1 MAEVPLSFA
10 CGLYDRVNALYT
22 GEVKATG
29 IDLDF
34 VVVNHPRI
42 LFDNQ
47 SKAGGPAYDS
57 SELSAS
63 EYITRYAAGD
73 RTWVAIPVFP
83 SRLFRHG
90 FIVVN
95 TNKIKT
101 PRDLNGA
108 KFGVQ
113 LYTMTAAVWIR
124 GLLEEELGADTSSID
139 WIEGSLSSAMSYG
152 KASVLPGV
160 SIVTNTS
167 GKTLDE
173 LLVEGSIDAV
183 IGAETPPSLGKVA
196 HIQRLFPDVKKEE
209 KQYYLKHGIFPIMH
223 LVVIRRDI
231 WEKNKHV
238 AKNLFNALNESK
250 NIALERMRFLSAL
263 RYMLPWLPTELEE
276 IREVFGD
283 DFWPYGLE
291 ENRKTLETLVR
302 YLFKQGMIKQKLSL
316 DELFVPV

>member
-22 GEVKATG
+22 GEVKAKG

-47 SKAGGPAYDS
+47 SKAEGPAYDS

-63 EYITRYAAGD
+63 EYITRYAPGD

-108 KFGVQ
+108 KCGVQ

-124 GLLEEELGADTSSID
+124 GLLEEELGVNTNSIEWIAAGLQSTPLNPLAEAVEWMDLNPRYSS
-139 WIEGSLSSAMSYG
+139 
-152 KASVLPGV
+152 V
-160 SIVTNTS
+160 
-167 GKTLDE
+167 
-173 LLVEGSIDAV
+173 
-183 IGAETPPSLGKVA
+183 
-196 HIQRLFPDVKKEE
+196 
-209 KQYYLKHGIFPIMH
+209 
-223 LVVIRRDI
+223 
-231 WEKNKHV
+231 
-238 AKNLFNALNESK
+238 
-250 NIALERMRFLSAL
+250 
-263 RYMLPWLPTELEE
+263 
-276 IREVFGD
+276 
-283 DFWPYGLE
+283 
-291 ENRKTLETLVR
+291 
-302 YLFKQGMIKQKLSL
+302 
-316 DELFVPV
+316 